1 MRDVLTWEYG
11 ERAAAT
17 RVLVALFSLLFTLLS
32 AVTIAAAIPVR
43 YQNLRTVRPDA
54 TIITGQLNPE
64 EAAALAELRLAPALY
79 AGAITV
85 LEATAAIFFLLLGA
99 FVFWRRRGH
108 PAVLSFALALV
119 TFGFTASPLLL
130 PLEASHRTWNT
141 TVSLLRLIGLASLG
155 ITFLRF
161 PDGQFVPRWSR
172 WLAVIWGAYLLLAI
186 LVPSF
191 RLTAS
196 LLVTGERQTAVLGW
210 AFFWLL
216 MIVALQI
223 YRYRTY
229 ASSEQRQQTKWVVYG
244 LIVAF
249 GVTIPLSLPLVL
261 LPSLRE
267 TTTLALAARM
277 LTVTAILFGEIFLAM
292 TVAIAILRFR
302 LYDIDLLINRTVVY
316 GLLTAALLLVYYS
329 SIILLQAFL
338 PDRSPAA
345 TVLSTLA
352 AASLFTPLRRRIQ
365 TGIDRRFFRSKY
377 NAAIT
382 LSGFAQL
389 ARDEVNLE
397 TLVDELVAVVAKTVQ
412 PAQVTIWLADDAEE
426 SISLR
431 DK

>member
-1 MRDVLTWEYG
+1 MAWEHG
-11 ERAAAT
+11 DRAVAS
-17 RVLVALFSLLFTLLS
+17 RSLVALFSSLFTIVS
-32 AVTIAAAIPVR
+32 AITLVVAIPAR
-43 YQNLRTVRPDA
+43 YQQLRTVSGDAA
-54 TIITGQLNPE
+54 TIAGQLTPA
-64 EAAALAELRLAPALY
+64 EAGALAELGLTAGFY

-99 FVFWRRRGH
+99 FVFWRRRNH

-119 TFGFTASPLLL
+119 TFGFTASPLVL
-130 PLEASHRTWNT
+130 PLEASHRSWNT

-172 WLAVIWGAYLLLAI
+172 WLALIWGAYLLLA
-186 LVPSF
+186 LFVPSF

-210 AFFWLL
+210 SFFWLL

-267 TTTLALAARM
+267 TTALALAVRL

-302 LYDIDLLINRTVVY
+302 LYDIDLIINRTVVY
-316 GLLTAALLLVYYS
+316 GLLTAVLLLVYYS
-329 SIILLQAFL
+329 LIILLQTVL

-365 TGIDRRFFRSKY
+365 TGIDRRFYRSKY
-377 NAAIT
+377 NAVLT
-382 LSGFAQL
+382 LSGFAQF

-397 TLVDELVAVVAKTVQ
+397 TLVDELAAVVAKTVQ
-412 PAQVTIWLADDAEE
+412 PAQVTIWLAEGHAGGDTGMYKNET
-426 SISLR
+426 
-431 DK
+431 